1 MGGEARESDRPGV
14 EVKGDWRKGKGGR
27 QAEGRGKVKVK
38 GVRVAEGRRLSDSV
52 SARSQQSPL
61 TRLVARVAR
70 LRLAASRVLM
80 AAAKRGVSLAP
91 RRPPRV
97 HIVDDID
104 DVVPDPVRRYYGSQP
119 GTAAARSRQCR

>member
-38 GVRVAEGRRLSDSV
+38 GVRVAEGRRQKTGSV
-52 SARSQQSPL
+52 
-61 TRLVARVAR
+61 
-70 LRLAASRVLM
+70 LRLAASRAPLRAWLPELLAAM